1 MIRNFT
7 SFFLWTFQNDPK
19 FCSPEFVKFFSI
31 NRTVLECAKSGKVK
45 GFSSYS
51 FRNTIIVMKQKNKM
65 HSEWKIFNNIGDYT
79 TFQLLRSRSEQ
90 LIKNNFNDNL
100 YSVQLKIKSNCNRLF
115 NFVAVKRRE
124 LTIPNSVSSDNM
136 LISVK

>member
-1 MIRNFT
+1 
-7 SFFLWTFQNDPK
+7 
-19 FCSPEFVKFFSI
+19 
-31 NRTVLECAKSGKVK
+31 
-45 GFSSYS
+45 
-51 FRNTIIVMKQKNKM
+51 MKQKNKM
-65 HSEWKIFNNIGDYT
+65 HSEWKILNNIGDYT